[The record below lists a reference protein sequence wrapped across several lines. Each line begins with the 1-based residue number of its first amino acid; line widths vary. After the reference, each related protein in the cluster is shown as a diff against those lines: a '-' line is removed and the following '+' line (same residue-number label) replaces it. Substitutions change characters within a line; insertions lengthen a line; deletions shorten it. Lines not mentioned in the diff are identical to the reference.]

1 MADGDTGLAEETIL
15 WGRSG
20 LMQSGAMSTLKGRH
34 KNKMLDDLRK
44 NINGISTKGLNRK
57 IEEELKL
64 GEVKEILNLSDMLVN
79 NPEMASEYLFGTPDD
94 PNSGLLTN

>member
-1 MADGDTGLAEETIL
+1 
-15 WGRSG
+15 
-20 LMQSGAMSTLKGRH
+20 
-34 KNKMLDDLRK
+34 MLDDLRK
-44 NINGISTKGLNRK
+44 NINGISTKVQRK

-94 PNSGLLTN
+94 PNLDYLQG